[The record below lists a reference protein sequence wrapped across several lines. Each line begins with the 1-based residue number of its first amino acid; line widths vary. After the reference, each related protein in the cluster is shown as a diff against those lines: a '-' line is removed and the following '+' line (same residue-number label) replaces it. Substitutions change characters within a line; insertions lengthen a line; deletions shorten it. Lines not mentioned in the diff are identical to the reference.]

1 MSQRDG
7 CVVGWFYHGMH
18 MSGRDGDAYIRVG
31 GSWRGHVT
39 RAGFGGGVG
48 GSWGCVL
55 QEYDL
60 STGQQSPQHRA
71 PVSRLLRVCV
81 VSAKHNPGKLVEKM
95 KQVKERGGE
104 RLKWMRVAASHGF
117 WHVQASAAVELG

>member
-1 MSQRDG
+1 MLWGG
-7 CVVGWFYHGMH
+7 CTMGMH
-18 MSGRDGDAYIRVG
+18 MSGRDGDAYVRVG
-31 GSWRGHVT
+31 GSWRGHVI

-71 PVSRLLRVCV
+71 PISRLLRVCA
-81 VSAKHNPGKLVEKM
+81 VSAKHNPGELVEKM
-95 KQVKERGGE
+95 KQAKERGGE
-104 RLKWMRVAASHGF
+104 RLK
-117 WHVQASAAVELG
+117 